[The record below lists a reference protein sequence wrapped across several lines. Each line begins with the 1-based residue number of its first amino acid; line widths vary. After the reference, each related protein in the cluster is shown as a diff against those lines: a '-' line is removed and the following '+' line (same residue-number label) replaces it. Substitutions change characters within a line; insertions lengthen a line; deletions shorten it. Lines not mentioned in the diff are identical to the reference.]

1 MTLAEAWNLVFGA
14 VVGIGSIVVYL
25 LILMIG
31 LCLALDRTKFRPTR
45 KSRTV
50 KSLDE
55 TVGAP
60 IRLPACRRP
69 ARAEQPAGRLG
80 LRCVLKPSVS
90 AARRIR

>member
-1 MTLAEAWNLVFGA
+1 VTLAEAWTLAFGA
-14 VVGIGSIVVYL
+14 AVGIGSIVVYL
-25 LILMIG
+25 LVLMIG

-60 IRLPACRRP
+60 IVYLPANAPRGP
-69 ARAEQPAGRLG
+69 SNQLAGSG
-80 LRCVLKPSVS
+80 YVAS
-90 AARRIR
+90 